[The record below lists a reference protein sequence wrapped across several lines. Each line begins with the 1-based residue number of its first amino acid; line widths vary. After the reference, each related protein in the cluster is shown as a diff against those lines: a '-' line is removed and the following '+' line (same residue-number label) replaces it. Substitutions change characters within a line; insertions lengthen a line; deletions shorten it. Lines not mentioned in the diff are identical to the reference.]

1 MKEREIKILVVG
13 AGAVGKTLAGVL
25 HIPRD
30 NVVVMAEEKKD
41 KAVLVLGQE
50 KKYTIK
56 APPPAVYVWRPPLSS
71 RAERRKQER
80 KNKK

>member
-1 MKEREIKILVVG
+1 MKDKGFEIAVIGSG
-13 AGAVGKTLAGVL
+13 AAGRTVTEML
-25 HIPRD
+25 HISRD

-56 APPPAVYVWRPPLSS
+56 APPPAVYEWRPPLS